1 MAADETITS
10 SAPDDAKRKNLPKRK
25 FKLTDRGL
33 QALKPAEPGGR
44 YTVWDTEAAGFGV
57 RVTDRGV
64 RTFIVMRRQ
73 TGYRNP
79 VRVALGRYPDDLSLG
94 EARDL
99 AGDAK
104 KLLKS
109 GVHPREQEERRRREM
124 ARERKDTF
132 ESIAEAFI
140 TRHVAGLRTKRDA
153 ENTIRRDLVPP
164 WRGRPITSITKHDVV
179 EVIEDIISRR
189 GTPGSVCYAAHH
201 SLAYA
206 KKLFA
211 WASARNYG
219 LENNPCDKI
228 KPGELIGAKAKRKR
242 VLTDDEIRL
251 LWKVTGDIAY
261 PLAPLGPLVRMLLV
275 TGQRLREIAHG
286 EWRELDL
293 GDAVWTIP
301 GSRMKN
307 GDAHEVPLPPL
318 ALDIL
323 KSLTRFQS
331 GMFVF
336 SSTGGRR
343 PVSGFSKYKLRLDKA
358 MLRAHRRALGVPED
372 DGDLRRAL
380 GLADGGTIPRDH
392 YVDPFT
398 FHDLR
403 RSMRTRLSALPIP
416 DEVRELMIA
425 HRPSG
430 LHQTYDLHRYRDEK
444 RRGFELWAERLL
456 RIVNASDST
465 VVPLRKAR

>member
-1 MAADETITS
+1 MAADQSTTT
-10 SAPDDAKRKNLPKRK
+10 SAPADAKRKNLPKRK

-73 TGYRNP
+73 AGHRNP
-79 VRVALGRYPDDLSLG
+79 VRIALGRYPDDLTLG

-104 KLLKS
+104 KLLKT
-109 GVHPREQEERRRREM
+109 GVHPREQEEQRRREK

-132 ESIAEAFI
+132 ESVAEAFI
-140 TRHVAGLRTKRDA
+140 TRHVAGLRTARDA
-153 ENTIRRDLVPP
+153 QNAIRRDLVPP
-164 WRGRPITSITKHDVV
+164 WRGRPITSITKHDVI

-189 GTPGSVCYAAHH
+189 GTPGRVCYAAHH

-211 WASARNYG
+211 WAAARNYG

-251 LWKVTGDIAY
+251 LWKVTGDITY
-261 PLAPLGPLVRMLLV
+261 PLGPLVRVLLL

-286 EWRELDL
+286 EWRSEVDL
-293 GDAVWTIP
+293 GEAVWTIP

-307 GDAHEVPLPPL
+307 GDAHEVPLSPL

-323 KSLTRFQS
+323 KSLPRFQ
-331 GMFVF
+331 GGTFVF
-336 SSTGGRR
+336 SSTDGQR
-343 PVSGFSKYKLRLDKA
+343 PVSGFSKYKLKLDRA

-372 DGDLRRAL
+372 DGALRRAL
-380 GLADGGTIPRDH
+380 ILADGETIPRD
-392 YVDPFT
+392 YCVEPFT

-444 RRGFELWAERLL
+444 RRGFELWADRLL
-456 RIVNASDST
+456 TIVEPPPSI
-465 VVPLRKAR
+465 VVPFKKAQ

>member
-1 MAADETITS
+1 MAADRSTNTTEPS
-10 SAPDDAKRKNLPKRK
+10 EAKRKNLPKRK

-33 QALKPAEPGGR
+33 QALKLAEPGAR

-73 TGYRNP
+73 AGHRNP
-79 VRVALGRYPDDLSLG
+79 VRVALGRYPDDLSLS

-109 GVHPREQEERRRREM
+109 GVHPREQQEQRRREK

-132 ESIAEAFI
+132 ESVAEAFI
-140 TRHVAGLRTKRDA
+140 ARHVAGLRSKRDA
-153 ENTIRRDLVPP
+153 ENAIRRDLVPP
-164 WRGRPITSITKHDVV
+164 WRIRPITSITKHDVV

-189 GTPGSVCYAAHH
+189 GTPGKVCYAAHH
-201 SLAYA
+201 SLSYA

-211 WASARNYG
+211 WAAARNYG

-228 KPGELIGAKAKRKR
+228 KPSELIGAKAKRKR

-251 LWKVTGDIAY
+251 LWKVAGDITY
-261 PLAPLGPLVRMLLV
+261 PLGPLVRLLLV

-286 EWRELDL
+286 EWRELDIR
-293 GDAVWTIP
+293 GAVWTIP
-301 GSRMKN
+301 GRRMKN
-307 GDAHEVPLPPL
+307 GDSHEVPLSQL
-318 ALDIL
+318 ALEIL
-323 KSLTRFQS
+323 RSLPRFQ
-331 GMFVF
+331 GGIFIF
-336 SSTGGRR
+336 SSTGGER
-343 PVSGFSKYKLRLDKA
+343 PVSGFSTYRLRLDRA
-358 MLRAHRRALGVPED
+358 MLGAHRRALGLSED
-372 DGDLRRAL
+372 DGAPRRAL
-380 GLADGGTIPRDH
+380 SLADGEAIPRDH
-392 YVDPFT
+392 CVERFT

-403 RSMRTRLSALPIP
+403 RTMRTRLSALPIP

-425 HRPSG
+425 HRQSG

-444 RRGFELWAERLL
+444 RRGFELWADQLVQ
-456 RIVNASDST
+456 IVEPPPSIN
-465 VVPLRKAR
+465 RQARR

>member
-1 MAADETITS
+1 MAADQSTTTS
-10 SAPDDAKRKNLPKRK
+10 AAADTKPMNLPKRK
-25 FKLTDRGL
+25 LKLTDRGL

-44 YTVWDTEAAGFGV
+44 YTVWDTDRAAFGV

-64 RTFIVMRRQ
+64 KTFIVMRRQ
-73 TGYRNP
+73 AGHRNP

-99 AGDAK
+99 ADDAK
-104 KLLKS
+104 KLLKN
-109 GVHPREQEERRRREM
+109 GVHPREQKEERRRAKE
-124 ARERKDTF
+124 RERKDTF
-132 ESIAEAFI
+132 ESVADAFI
-140 TRHVAGLRTKRDA
+140 ARHVAGLRTKRDA
-153 ENTIRRDLVPP
+153 ENAIRHDLIPP

-189 GTPGSVCYAAHH
+189 GTPGRVCYAAHH

-211 WASARNYG
+211 WAAARNYG

-251 LWKVTGDIAY
+251 LWKVTGELDY
-261 PLAPLGPLVRMLLV
+261 PLAPLIRMLLV
-275 TGQRLREIAHG
+275 TGQRLREVAHG
-286 EWRELDL
+286 EWREV
-293 GDAVWTIP
+293 DAGEALWTIP
-301 GSRMKN
+301 GTRMKN
-307 GDAHEVPLPPL
+307 GDAHEVPLSQL
-318 ALDIL
+318 ALGIL
-323 KSLTRFQS
+323 ASLPRFQ
-331 GMFVF
+331 GGTFLF
-336 SSTGGRR
+336 STTGGKR
-343 PVSGFSKYKLRLDKA
+343 PVSGFSKFKSRLDKA
-358 MLRAHRRALGVPED
+358 MLRACRHTLGMPQDDRAL
-372 DGDLRRAL
+372 RRVL
-380 GLADGGTIPRDH
+380 GLADGETIPRDH
-392 YVDPFT
+392 CVEPFT

-430 LHQTYDLHRYRDEK
+430 LHQTYDLHRYREEK
-444 RRGFELWAERLL
+444 RRGFELWSDRLL
-456 RIVNASDST
+456 TIVESPPST
-465 VVPLRKAR
+465 VVPFRKAQ

>member
-1 MAADETITS
+1 MAADQSTCES
-10 SAPDDAKRKNLPKRK
+10 GEPKRKNLARRK

-44 YTVWDTEAAGFGV
+44 YTVWDTESAGFGV

-73 TGYRNP
+73 AGHRNP

-109 GVHPREQEERRRREM
+109 GVHPREQEEQRRREM

-132 ESIAEAFI
+132 ESVAEAFI
-140 TRHVAGLRTKRDA
+140 ARHVAGLRSKRDA
-153 ENTIRRDLVPP
+153 ENAIRRDLIPP

-179 EVIEDIISRR
+179 ELIEDIISRR
-189 GTPGSVCYAAHH
+189 GTPGDVCYAAHH
-201 SLAYA
+201 SLSYA

-211 WASARNYG
+211 WAAARNYG

-251 LWKVTGDIAY
+251 VWKVTGDITY
-261 PLAPLGPLVRMLLV
+261 PLGPLVRMLLV

-293 GDAVWTIP
+293 LGAVWTIP

-307 GDAHEVPLPPL
+307 GDSHEVPLPQL
-318 ALDIL
+318 ALEIL
-323 KSLTRFQS
+323 SSLPRFQS
-331 GMFVF
+331 DTFVF
-336 SSTGGRR
+336 SSTGGQR
-343 PVSGFSKYKLRLDKA
+343 PVSGFSKCKLRLDRA
-358 MLRAHRRALGVPED
+358 MLRTHRRALGVPED
-372 DGDLRRAL
+372 DGALRRAL
-380 GLADGGTIPRDH
+380 SLADGEAIPRDQC
-392 YVDPFT
+392 VEPFT
-398 FHDLR
+398 FHDL
-403 RSMRTRLSALPIP
+403 
-416 DEVRELMIA
+416 
-425 HRPSG
+425 
-430 LHQTYDLHRYRDEK
+430 
-444 RRGFELWAERLL
+444 
-456 RIVNASDST
+456 
-465 VVPLRKAR
+465 

>member
-1 MAADETITS
+1 MAVGQST
-10 SAPDDAKRKNLPKRK
+10 SAPAEANRRNLPKRK

-44 YTVWDTEAAGFGV
+44 YTVWDTEVAGFGI
-57 RVTDRGV
+57 RITDRGV
-64 RTFIVMRRQ
+64 RTFIVMRRRA
-73 TGYRNP
+73 GHPNP
-79 VRVALGRYPDDLSLG
+79 VRVALGRYPDDLSLA

-109 GVHPREQEERRRREM
+109 GVHPREQEEQRRREK

-132 ESIAEAFI
+132 ESVAEAFI
-140 TRHVAGLRTKRDA
+140 ARHVAGLRTKRDA
-153 ENTIRRDLVPP
+153 ENTIRRDLIPP
-164 WRGRPITSITKHDVV
+164 WRGRPITLVTKHDVV

-189 GTPGSVCYAAHH
+189 GIPGEVCYAAHH

-206 KKLFA
+206 KKLFG
-211 WASARNYG
+211 WAAARNYG

-228 KPGELIGAKAKRKR
+228 KPSELIGAKAKRKR

-251 LWKVTGDIAY
+251 LWKVTGDVPY
-261 PLAPLGPLVRMLLV
+261 PLGPLVRMLLV
-275 TGQRLREIAHG
+275 TGQRLREVAHG
-286 EWRELDL
+286 EWREFDV
-293 GDAVWTIP
+293 GAAVWTIP

-307 GDAHEVPLPPL
+307 GDAHEVPLSPL

-323 KSLTRFQS
+323 GSLPRFQR
-331 GMFVF
+331 GAFVF
-336 SSTGGRR
+336 SSTDGRR
-343 PVSGFSKYKLRLDKA
+343 PVSGFSKYKIRLDRA
-358 MLRAHRRALGVPED
+358 MLGAHRHALNVPENEAV
-372 DGDLRRAL
+372 LRRVL
-380 GLADGGTIPRDH
+380 SLAEGEAIPRDH
-392 YVDPFT
+392 CVEPFT

-444 RRGFELWAERLL
+444 HRGFELWADRLL
-456 RIVNASDST
+456 RIVEPPT
-465 VVPLRKAR
+465 VLPFRKAQ

>member
-1 MAADETITS
+1 MAADESTTTG
-10 SAPDDAKRKNLPKRK
+10 APTDAKRKNLPKRK
-25 FKLTDRGL
+25 LKLTDRGL

-73 TGYRNP
+73 AGRGNP
-79 VRVALGRYPDDLSLG
+79 VRIALGRYPDDLTLG

-99 AGDAK
+99 AADAK
-104 KLLKS
+104 KLLKN
-109 GVHPREQEERRRREM
+109 GGHPREQEEQRRREK

-132 ESIAEAFI
+132 ESVAEAFI
-140 TRHVAGLRTKRDA
+140 VRHVAGLRTKRDA
-153 ENTIRRDLVPP
+153 ENAIRRDLVTP
-164 WRGRPITSITKHDVV
+164 WRGRSITSITKHDVV

-189 GTPGSVCYAAHH
+189 GTPGEVCYAAHH

-211 WASARNYG
+211 WAAARNYG

-228 KPGELIGAKAKRKR
+228 KPSELIGAKAKRKR

-251 LWKVTGDIAY
+251 LWKVTGDITY
-261 PLAPLGPLVRMLLV
+261 PLGPLVRMLLV

-286 EWRELDL
+286 ERSEVDL
-293 GDAVWTIP
+293 SEGVWIIP

-307 GDAHEVPLPPL
+307 GDANEVPLSPL
-318 ALDIL
+318 ALDIVN
-323 KSLTRFQS
+323 SLPRFQ
-331 GMFVF
+331 GGTFMF

-343 PVSGFSKYKLRLDKA
+343 PVSGFSKYKLRLDTA

-372 DGDLRRAL
+372 DGALRRAL
-380 GLADGGTIPRDH
+380 GLADSETIPPNYRIE
-392 YVDPFT
+392 PFT

-444 RRGFELWAERLL
+444 SRGFQLWADWLL
-456 RIVNASDST
+456 RLAEPSPST
-465 VVPLRKAR
+465 VVPFRNAQ